1 MNIKLQY
8 PVFVFTKNDPMV
20 YVFHDEGL
28 FTVTT
33 MEYLKKTNF
42 KKDVFIDS
50 SGMKYFPQSAYVTY
64 IWGFWERIFRR
75 LWRLGA
81 AQLITIDYDY
91 MDAGVPITLNELKTM
106 IVERYPKSGWFH
118 SSWSNVEEFREE
130 INKCDTFEQLAFT
143 LEGQPLP
150 KNKFLRILKGY

>member
-20 YVFHDEGL
+20 YVFHDEGI
-28 FTVTT
+28 FTITT
-33 MEYLKKTNF
+33 MEYLKRTNF
-42 KKDVFIDS
+42 KNDVFIDS
-50 SGMKYFPQSAYVTY
+50 SGMKYFPQSAYVTH
-64 IWGFWERIFRR
+64 IWGFWEKILRR

-81 AQLITIDYDY
+81 AKLITIDYDY
-91 MDAGVPITLNELKTM
+91 KDVGCSITLNELKTM
-106 IVERYPKSGWFH
+106 IMERYPKSRWFH
-118 SSWSNVEEFREE
+118 SAWSNVEEFQEE

-143 LEGQPLP
+143 LEGQPPP